1 MPVEGRRRKVKASD
15 CKAQQLPHSILSP
28 STNDSAPPVHTR
40 KARLP
45 EAAARHWPH
54 PPRGPSRR
62 LHATHLP
69 SPRISPTQT
78 TYLHLQQQSIPQMP
92 QTIFPSVRPGS
103 GWPSLVG
110 ATFFMRS
117 KAPSS
122 RLPAMSRT

>member
-28 STNDSAPPVHTR
+28 STNDRPHRYTHERHDCP
-40 KARLP
+40 KQ
-45 EAAARHWPH
+45 ARHWPH

-92 QTIFPSVRPGS
+92 PTIFPSVRPGS

>member
-15 CKAQQLPHSILSP
+15 CKAQQLPHSILYL
-28 STNDSAPPVHTR
+28 STNDRPHRYTHERHDCP
-40 KARLP
+40 KQ
-45 EAAARHWPH
+45 ARHWPH

-92 QTIFPSVRPGS
+92 PTIFPSVRPGS

>member
-15 CKAQQLPHSILSP
+15 CKAQQLPHS
-28 STNDSAPPVHTR
+28 
-40 KARLP
+40 LP
-45 EAAARHWPH
+45 LYKWDTHERHDCPKQARHWPH

-92 QTIFPSVRPGS
+92 PTIFPSVRPGS

-117 KAPSS
+117 KAPSL